1 MVYKRAAWTLLPFCL
16 LLVSA
21 GQNMARE
28 STAEAVQP
36 AASASKGKAI
46 EQTLYV
52 GWASADITPQQP
64 VALIGQL
71 KKRISQ
77 SVLDPLTATVLA
89 LETRG
94 ENGQPEQA
102 IMVSCDV
109 LYIRKP
115 IQERLRS
122 LIEPK
127 LPDFNAD
134 KLLMNATHTHTAPGF
149 IDGAFKGLYDV
160 SQDEGV
166 MKASEYASFFLERVA
181 EAVVAA
187 WQGRQPGGMSWAL
200 GHAVVGLNR
209 RAHYF
214 DGSSIMYGP
223 TQQDNFS
230 HIEGYEDHGVEMLFF
245 WGPSQTPT
253 GVIVNLAC
261 PSQETEGLGAISA
274 DFWHDTRKEI
284 RNRLSERVQVLAQCS
299 AAGDISPHRMFRKQ
313 AEDLM
318 REHRGLS
325 WRQEI
330 ARRIANAV
338 EDGFACTRNEI
349 QTKTVFRHVV
359 ARIDLPVYEPF
370 APPFYETDSVRP
382 IEFHAIRLGDIGL
395 ATNPFELYLDYGIRI
410 KARSR
415 ATLTFL
421 VQLSCQHCGY
431 LPTEKAIRGG
441 GYSADKFIV
450 GPEGGQVLVNETV
463 KHLNGLWD

>member
-1 MVYKRAAWTLLPFCL
+1 MVRRVVAYTFLSVCL
-16 LLVSA
+16 LLASGGRSMA
-21 GQNMARE
+21 GE
-28 STAEAVQP
+28 LTAKPAQP
-36 AASASKGKAI
+36 ASSTSKEEA
-46 EQTLYV
+46 TARVLYV
-52 GWASADITPQQP
+52 GWASADITPPQP
-64 VALIGQL
+64 VALVGQL
-71 KKRISQ
+71 TKRISQ

-89 LETRG
+89 LETRA

-115 IQERLRS
+115 IQEKLRA
-122 LIEPK
+122 LIAPK
-127 LPDFNAD
+127 LPDFDAD
-134 KLLMNATHTHTAPGF
+134 KLFMNATHTHTGPGF
-149 IDGAFKGLYDV
+149 IDGAFGSLYDV

-166 MKASEYASFFLERVA
+166 MAASEYASFLLERVA

-187 WQGRQPGGMSWAL
+187 WRDRKPGGMSWAL

-214 DGSSIMYGP
+214 DGSSVMYGS

-230 HIEGYEDHGVEMLFF
+230 GMEGYEDHAVEMLFF
-245 WGPSQTPT
+245 WGPGQTLT
-253 GVIVNLAC
+253 GIIVNLAC
-261 PSQETEGLGAISA
+261 PSQETEGLSVISA
-274 DFWHDTRKEI
+274 DFWHDARQEVRK
-284 RNRLSERVQVLAQCS
+284 RLSERLYILAQCS
-299 AAGDISPHRMFRKQ
+299 AAGDISPHRMFRKR

-318 REHRGLS
+318 VERRGLS
-325 WRQEI
+325 WRHEI

-338 EDGFACTRNEI
+338 EDGLVYAKKDI
-349 QTKTVFRHVV
+349 QAKTIFKHVV
-359 ARIDLPVYEPF
+359 VRIDLPVYEPS
-370 APPFYETDSVRP
+370 ALPFYETDSVRP
-382 IEFHAIRLGDIGL
+382 IEFHVIRLGDIGL

-421 VQLSCQHCGY
+421 VQLSCQHSGY

-450 GPEGGQVLVNETV
+450 GPQGGQVLVDETV
-463 KHLNGLWD
+463 KRLNGLWD

>member
-1 MVYKRAAWTLLPFCL
+1 MVHKIVVYMLLPFCL
-16 LLVSA
+16 FPVSA
-21 GQNMARE
+21 GRNTARE
-28 STAEAVQP
+28 STTETVQP
-36 AASASKGKAI
+36 AASGSRQAAT

-52 GWASADITPQQP
+52 GWASADITPQKP
-64 VALIGQL
+64 VALAGQL
-71 KKRISQ
+71 TKRISK

-89 LETRG
+89 LETRAD
-94 ENGQPEQA
+94 NGQREQA

-115 IQERLRS
+115 VQEKLRA
-122 LIEPK
+122 LVKPK
-127 LPDFNAD
+127 LPDFDPD
-134 KLLMNATHTHTAPGF
+134 KLFINATHTHTAPGF

-187 WQGRQPGGMSWAL
+187 WRNRRPGGMSWAL

-214 DGSSIMYGP
+214 DGSSVMYGS

-230 HIEGYEDHGVEMLFF
+230 NIEGYEDHSVEMLFF
-245 WGPSQTPT
+245 WGPGQALT
-253 GVIVNLAC
+253 GVVINLAC
-261 PSQETEGLGAISA
+261 PSQETEGLSVISA
-274 DFWHDTRKEI
+274 DFWHDTRNEI
-284 RNRLSERVQVLAQCS
+284 RKRLSQDVFILPQCS
-299 AAGDISPHRMFRKQ
+299 AAGDISPHRMLNKR

-318 REHRGLS
+318 RQRRGLS

-338 EDGFACTRNEI
+338 EDGFACAKREI
-349 QTKTVFRHVV
+349 RTKTILKHVV
-359 ARIDLPVYEPF
+359 ARIDLPVYEPP
-370 APPFYETDSVRP
+370 ALPFYETDSVQP
-382 IEFHAIRLGDIGL
+382 IEFHVIRLGDIAI

-410 KARSR
+410 KARSN
-415 ATLTFL
+415 APLAFL
-421 VQLSCQHCGY
+421 VQLSCQHSGY

-441 GYSADKFIV
+441 GYSADKFVV
-450 GPEGGQVLVNETV
+450 GPKGGQMLVDETV
-463 KHLNGLWD
+463 KHINALWE